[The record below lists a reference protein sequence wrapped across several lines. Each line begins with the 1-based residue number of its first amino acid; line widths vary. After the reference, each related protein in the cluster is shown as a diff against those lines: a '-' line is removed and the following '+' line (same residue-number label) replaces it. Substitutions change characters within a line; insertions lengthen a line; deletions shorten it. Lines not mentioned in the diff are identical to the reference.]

1 MRRQNMLSSGPV
13 GRWSQSSRSSLQH
26 SKEPDNV
33 TLLLARSGGVARM
46 LGKSLRLICVCYLP

>member
-1 MRRQNMLSSGPV
+1 MGRQNMLSSGPV

-33 TLLLARSGGVARM
+33 TLSLACSAGV
-46 LGKSLRLICVCYLP
+46 LQECWESLCA